1 MGIEYPLT
9 VVVQDAAPSC
19 GSWVPLMHESPVRS
33 IVSMNHTLACLD
45 LLLMSGH
52 YISVHY
58 PPSKIRKPSFIFD
71 SFFLSGIL

>member
-1 MGIEYPLT
+1 MGTEYPLT
-9 VVVQDAAPSC
+9 VVVQHAAPSC
-19 GSWVPLMHESPVRS
+19 GSWVHESPVRS

-58 PPSKIRKPSFIFD
+58 PPSRIRKPSFIFD